1 MGTIVR
7 DLKRLLEKDLR
18 CECDESGKHIRY
30 RFIVNGR
37 TVGQT
42 HYSHSWRGTEQ
53 IDNTMLIRQA
63 KEMRCSLSTWKSLLQ
78 GKASSKKDYF
88 EELLDGGHIS
98 REEYDDLCRTR

>member
-1 MGTIVR
+1 
-7 DLKRLLEKDLR
+7 
-18 CECDESGKHIRY
+18 
-30 RFIVNGR
+30 
-37 TVGQT
+37 
-42 HYSHSWRGTEQ
+42 
-53 IDNTMLIRQA
+53 MLIRQA